1 MKEHW
6 NQRYSENTFAY
17 GKEPNFFFA
26 NELAKLKPGKL
37 LLPADGEG
45 RNGVFA
51 ARLGW
56 EVYAFDYSDEGKR
69 KAEKL
74 AEENGVRID
83 YRVMSIEDI
92 SYPMEHFDAA
102 ALVFAHFPPQFR
114 KAWYNLVVQRL
125 KRGGTMIVEGF
136 STDHMK
142 NQQENPKAGGP
153 PNKAMLYSE
162 KQLLEDFDDLQ
173 INSLKANQRILKEG
187 PFHQGK
193 ADLLQL
199 LGTKK

>member
-45 RNGVFA
+45 RNGVYA

-56 EVYAFDYSDEGKR
+56 EVYAFDYSEEGKR

-74 AEENGVRID
+74 AEENGVQID

-92 SYPMEHFDAA
+92 SYPLEHFDAA

-114 KAWYNLVVQRL
+114 KAWYSLVVQRL

-136 STDHMK
+136 STEHMK
-142 NQQENPKAGGP
+142 NQQENAKAGGP
-153 PNKAMLYSE
+153 PNKAMLYTE

-173 INSLKANQRILKEG
+173 INSLKANQRILQEG

-199 LGTKK
+199 MGTKK